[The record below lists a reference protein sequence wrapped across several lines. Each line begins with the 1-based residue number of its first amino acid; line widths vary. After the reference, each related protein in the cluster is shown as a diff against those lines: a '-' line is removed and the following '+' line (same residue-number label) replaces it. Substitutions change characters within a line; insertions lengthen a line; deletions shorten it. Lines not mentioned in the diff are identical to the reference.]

1 MVTNKNE
8 TLYQMKIIK
17 NDVIRFR
24 WLPCDRLKRC
34 YQPGLPGKSD
44 IQTEVGKAQE
54 LQMTTVSEYSSS
66 SDDDD
71 VDDVDENVT
80 VPNVVDNEMINTRY
94 NLRPRPTQEVH
105 LFVVSQF
112 I

>member
-1 MVTNKNE
+1 MNKNE
-8 TLYQMKIIK
+8 TLYQIKIIK
-17 NDVIRFR
+17 NDVIRFQ
-24 WLPCDRLKRC
+24 WLPRDRLKRC
-34 YQPGLPGKSD
+34 YQPRLKSD

-54 LQMTTVSEYSSS
+54 LQTTTVHEYSSS

-80 VPNVVDNEMINTRY
+80 VPNVVDNEMINGRY
-94 NLRPRPTQEVH
+94 NLRPRSTQEVDR
-105 LFVVSQF
+105 FVVSQICF